1 MDKGTLG
8 VVTGRKDDADQA
20 AIEREIQLIRGN
32 LEGLV
37 DELDHR
43 RHRLN
48 PAVAAARHPS
58 GFIIAGVLVA
68 GAVSAAILLHNARVR
83 RQRSWLG
90 RGRRFKAAL
99 MELME
104 GKPVAVSPRFGTRVL
119 TAVTSAAAAAVG
131 KRLVTKML
139 SRNR

>member
-8 VVTGRKDDADQA
+8 VVTGGKDDADQA
-20 AIEREIQLIRGN
+20 AIEREIDLIRGN

-48 PAVAAARHPS
+48 PVVAATRHPS
-58 GFIIAGVLVA
+58 GFLIGGVLVA
-68 GAVSAAILLHNARVR
+68 GAVTVAILLHNARAR

-90 RGRRFKAAL
+90 RGRRLKAAL
-99 MELME
+99 AELME
-104 GKPVAVSPRFGTRVL
+104 GKTAAVSPGFGTRVL
-119 TAVTSAAAAAVG
+119 TAITTAAAATAG
-131 KRLVTKML
+131 KQLVRKLL
-139 SRNR
+139 SRNQ